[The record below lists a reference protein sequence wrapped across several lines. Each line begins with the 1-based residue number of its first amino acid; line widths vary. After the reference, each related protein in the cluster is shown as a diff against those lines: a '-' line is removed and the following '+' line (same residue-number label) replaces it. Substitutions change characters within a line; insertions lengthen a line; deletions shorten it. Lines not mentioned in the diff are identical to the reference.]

1 MGEWSPSSRLAKV
14 VYAAG
19 FVYDPAQDIIVSR
32 LDPYQRY
39 AGYNWL
45 YDVASPALHMIID
58 CEPFYFDFGG
68 HAWLVELWKGQYGLE
83 CGGEIGLYRDR
94 HPVDQRRAMP
104 RTRHYDC
111 PPTDFG
117 LPQMQFTL
125 HKSDRGGD
133 DKLLLQRGPEKHW
146 WLTGFRWGE
155 FASHTHDLTMKLE
168 ITFQADQLPFS
179 TCVDRGAGRGLRDA
193 FLESVKAR
201 GYGVSTQGALGLAF
215 TFDRPRSQQPASRIQ
230 LEPSMQRKNGELVAA
245 YNALRQALG
254 IPNNDPN
261 AFDQLDGRTDD
272 AIPSLKEAAAK
283 VRERVSPP
291 AARPAARSLAGA
303 RPGARLPAGGK
314 VQAAKAAVAGKAR
327 DLAEA
332 VAGKLRDELPAGAKA
347 AYDTLFA
354 FHDRKLW
361 HVQAVAREA

>member
-1 MGEWSPSSRLAKV
+1 MGEWTPVSPLAKV

-58 CEPFYFDFGG
+58 CEPFYFQYDG
-68 HAWLVELWKGQYGLE
+68 HAWMVELWKGQYGLE

-94 HPVDQRRAMP
+94 RPVDQRKVMP

-117 LPQMQFTL
+117 LPLMQFTL
-125 HKSDRGGD
+125 HKSGRGGD
-133 DKLLLQRGPEKHW
+133 SKPLLRRGPEKHW

-179 TCVDRGAGRGLRDA
+179 TRVDPGAGMGLRDA
-193 FLESVKAR
+193 FLESVRAR
-201 GYGVSTQGALGLAF
+201 GYGVSALGARGVAF

-261 AFDQLDGRTDD
+261 EFDHLDGPTDD
-272 AIPSLKEAAAK
+272 AIQSLKDAAARA
-283 VRERVSPP
+283 RERVSS
-291 AARPAARSLAGA
+291 AAGKQPARSLAGA
-303 RPGARLPAGGK
+303 RPGARLAGGSK

-327 DLAEA
+327 NLAGA
-332 VAGKLRDELPAGAKA
+332 VAGKLHDELPGGAKA

-354 FHDRKLW
+354 VHDRKLW
-361 HVQAVAREA
+361 HVQAVARNA